1 MYRLS
6 LIISEIYNKFL
17 PLTEKGE
24 VSLNLDFSD
33 TTKEVSNPE
42 EIRQALEQ
50 ALDSAFQRTD
60 RGDISITVNNSEI
73 VITDQGTILSKT
85 VCTLL
90 SRGRVRVKSRVG
102 FGTDVHIT
110 LETDAPVND
119 GKISSEDTA
128 PTKLK
133 AKIVIENT
141 EKDNQPECNKST
153 KRAIDIAAKRADKKV
168 QKIAEKA
175 QKRLKRTSTKKKPK
189 VIHKISFS

>member
-24 VSLNLDFSD
+24 VRLNLDFSD

-85 VCTLL
+85 VT
-90 SRGRVRVKSRVG
+90 
-102 FGTDVHIT
+102 
-110 LETDAPVND
+110 
-119 GKISSEDTA
+119 
-128 PTKLK
+128 
-133 AKIVIENT
+133 
-141 EKDNQPECNKST
+141 
-153 KRAIDIAAKRADKKV
+153 
-168 QKIAEKA
+168 
-175 QKRLKRTSTKKKPK
+175 
-189 VIHKISFS
+189 

>member
-17 PLTEKGE
+17 PLTEKGG

-90 SRGRVRVKSRVG
+90 SHGRVRVKSRVG
-102 FGTDVHIT
+102 FGTDVHIA
-110 LETDAPVND
+110 LGTDAPVND

-175 QKRLKRTSTKKKPK
+175 QKRLRRTSTKKKPK